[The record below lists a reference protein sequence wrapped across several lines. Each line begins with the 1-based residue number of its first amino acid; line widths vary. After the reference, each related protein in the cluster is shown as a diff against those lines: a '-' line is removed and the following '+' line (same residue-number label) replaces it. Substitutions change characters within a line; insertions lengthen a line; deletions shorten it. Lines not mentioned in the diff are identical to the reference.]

1 MAAAPIA
8 LATIPARPISALIIE
23 TPIPRWPMGRER
35 WERSVAS
42 EVPSWSGA
50 KRGGV
55 PSV

>member
-8 LATIPARPISALIIE
+8 LATVPARPISALIIE

-35 WERSVAS
+35 WERSEAS